1 MPTSARQKSSPIFAL
16 QLTNVT
22 VYSQMWHDDRR
33 WARCEFKSKACLI
46 SFAIAGLTLAQPYI
60 PNEANK
66 VKRFP
71 YYYFGDLLEPEA
83 GVTEREIQPDFE
95 FRPPTTFTDFLA
107 QSTQPAREVAS
118 SSAASGHQAS
128 FYFPFQIPAEYLS
141 SGQLGPSV
149 ARHSRHT
156 NIPSSSSQSLS
167 SKIIGSPDD
176 LSRDLSRTIELVHDA
191 KRLKGHSSDHME
203 DHHGHVPIPVYKLK
217 DVVPHK
223 KIIQPNR
230 RIYRMSFDEPP
241 LLTFQLEKV
250 QTLLSESD
258 LPPGNYESKQIGN
271 NDRARICRFWNE
283 NGNLIMTIRIFDFH
297 QNTVKMLMLRRSMSS
312 LMQWI
317 HISHQAFL
325 NKLEIKNDQRGAYE
339 LKFWDWFFSE
349 TFTPTNGLP
358 ALGKVTEGQAT
369 SYDPKNPFGTLQEH
383 LIDYLSQDAPSDCAL
398 TKAIIIL
405 GIWYK
410 NFNPETWNGLDD
422 SSYTSWIEVAVNR
435 FLSERRKKKAHKP
448 CDTLS

>member
-46 SFAIAGLTLAQPYI
+46 SFAIAGL
-60 PNEANK
+60 N
-66 VKRFP
+66 
-71 YYYFGDLLEPEA
+71 
-83 GVTEREIQPDFE
+83 
-95 FRPPTTFTDFLA
+95 
-107 QSTQPAREVAS
+107 
-118 SSAASGHQAS
+118 
-128 FYFPFQIPAEYLS
+128 
-141 SGQLGPSV
+141 
-149 ARHSRHT
+149 
-156 NIPSSSSQSLS
+156 
-167 SKIIGSPDD
+167 
-176 LSRDLSRTIELVHDA
+176 
-191 KRLKGHSSDHME
+191 GHSSDHME

-297 QNTVKMLMLRRSMSS
+297 QNTVKMLIYTAGAIGDDPMCRPVVEARGRAIEAPGHPSVRPVPPQRCFQALGPSSSNMPSIACNVIGHPLRLLKIGMFYRRS
-312 LMQWI
+312 
-317 HISHQAFL
+317 A
-325 NKLEIKNDQRGAYE
+325 E
-339 LKFWDWFFSE
+339 L
-349 TFTPTNGLP
+349 
-358 ALGKVTEGQAT
+358 
-369 SYDPKNPFGTLQEH
+369 
-383 LIDYLSQDAPSDCAL
+383 
-398 TKAIIIL
+398 
-405 GIWYK
+405 
-410 NFNPETWNGLDD
+410 
-422 SSYTSWIEVAVNR
+422 
-435 FLSERRKKKAHKP
+435 
-448 CDTLS
+448 DTLRP